1 MPAPAG
7 LDFTITVGGAPGEL
21 SVILVIPLT
30 TVVGSERRL
39 ELFLPTWT
47 PGSYLI
53 REFAKHLSRVE
64 AVDAADGTPLA
75 CRKVAKNRFVID
87 VVGRIE
93 RVRVAYRV
101 YAHEL
106 TVRTADVTADHAFWN
121 HACVLLWPVGGNDL
135 QAWITLDLPAS
146 WEVATALPRT
156 QGAANP
162 APNRQRLTFLAR
174 GIDHAL
180 DSPVLAGTLQR
191 VPWTTRGVAHEAVL
205 DGLAGIEPPTTLAQD
220 LHRIVEVAADV
231 FGLPLPYERY
241 VFLCLF
247 AADGHGGLEHS
258 ESTTLLFSRTA
269 LRSDKG
275 YREFLALAAHELFHA
290 WNVKRLRPVEFWSYD
305 YEQENYTSL
314 LWLLEGWTAYYD
326 DLLCLRAG
334 LMSPTDY
341 LGIVAKSIQSL
352 WNTPGRHQSSLHESS
367 FDAWIRL
374 YRPDENTR
382 NSSLNYYAHG
392 AVAAMCMDL
401 EVRAATK
408 GARCLDHVLRH
419 LYANTYAAGRGF
431 TEQDVWAAF
440 EAVADARVAEQA
452 RRLVHDHLEP
462 NLVDALA
469 RVGVKLELRD
479 TERPHLGLQFDAGA
493 TTVGSVTRDSPA
505 HRAGLQP
512 GDEILA
518 IQNLR
523 VTSSSWPDVFQA
535 VATVGRPL
543 EVLFARRGA
552 VRSTSAT
559 PEPGQGTV
567 TLSLAEASE
576 AIVTLREGWLPSP
589 RGATSPSRQA

>member
-1 MPAPAG
+1 MPAPG
-7 LDFTITVGGAPGEL
+7 PIDYTITVGGASGEL
-21 SVILVIPLT
+21 SVALEIPMPAD
-30 TVVGSERRL
+30 VRDRGRF

-64 AVDAADGTPLA
+64 AKDAGNGTPLPL
-75 CRKVAKNRFVID
+75 RKIAKNRFEVLETRQVERLRID
-87 VVGRIE
+87 
-93 RVRVAYRV
+93 YRV

-106 TVRTADVTADHAFWN
+106 TVRTADVTGDHAFWN
-121 HACVLLWPVGGNDL
+121 HACILLWPVGDDNRE
-135 QAWITLDLPAS
+135 ARITLDLPAG
-146 WEVATALPRT
+146 WDVATALPRSAEPSRVQVT
-156 QGAANP
+156 
-162 APNRQRLTFLAR
+162 RQRITLLAS
-174 GIDHAL
+174 GMEHAF
-180 DSPVLAGTLQR
+180 DSPVLTGTVQR
-191 VPWTTRGVAHEAVL
+191 VPWTTRGIPHEVVL
-205 DGLAGIEPPTTLAQD
+205 DGLEGVAPPPTLAQD

-258 ESTTLLFSRTA
+258 ESTTLLFSRTS

-290 WNVKRLRPVEFWSYD
+290 WNVKRLRPAEFWRYD

-334 LMSPTDY
+334 LLTPADY

-352 WNTPGRHQSSLHESS
+352 WNTPGRRQSSLHESS

-392 AVAAMCMDL
+392 AIAAMCMDL
-401 EVRAATK
+401 EVRAVTN

-419 LYANTYAAGRGF
+419 LYANTFTAGRGF
-431 TEQDVWAAF
+431 TEHDVWAAF
-440 EAVADARVAEQA
+440 EAIADARVAEQA

-462 NLVDALA
+462 NLGEVLA
-469 RVGVKLELRD
+469 GIGVKLELRD

-518 IQNLR
+518 IHNLR
-523 VTSSSWPDVFQA
+523 VTSTTWPDVFQA
-535 VATVGRPL
+535 VAAVGRPL

-567 TLSLAEASE
+567 TLTLAEASE
-576 AIVTLREGWLPSP
+576 AIASLRNGWLPSP
-589 RGATSPSRQA
+589 RSTPSPGG

>member
-1 MPAPAG
+1 MPAPEA
-7 LDFTITVGGAPGEL
+7 LDYTITVGGAPGEL
-21 SVILVIPLT
+21 SVT
-30 TVVGSERRL
+30 L
-39 ELFLPTWT
+39 EAPVPAAARAAGRFEMFLPTWT

-53 REFAKHLSRVE
+53 REFARHLSRVE
-64 AVDAADGTPLA
+64 AKDATNSAPLT
-75 CRKVAKNRFVID
+75 CRKVAKNRFVVLD
-87 VVGRIE
+87 TE
-93 RVRVAYRV
+93 RVERIRVAYRV

-106 TVRTADVTADHAFWN
+106 TVRTADVTEDHAFWN
-121 HACVLLWPVGGNDL
+121 HACVLLWPVGGDDRE
-135 QAWITLDLPAS
+135 ARITLDLPAN
-146 WEVATALPRT
+146 WEVATALPH
-156 QGAANP
+156 
-162 APNRQRLTFLAR
+162 APESSKAEPTRQRLTLLAR
-174 GIDHAL
+174 GLDHAI
-180 DSPVLAGTLQR
+180 DSPVLTGTLHR
-191 VPWTTRGVAHEAVL
+191 VPWTTRGIAHEAVL
-205 DGLAGIEPPTTLAQD
+205 DGLGSIEPPATLAQD
-220 LHRIVEVAADV
+220 LHCIVEVAADV

-258 ESTTLLFSRTA
+258 ESTTLLFSRTS

-290 WNVKRLRPVEFWSYD
+290 WNVKRLRPVEFWRYD

-334 LMSPTDY
+334 LLSPTDY

-352 WNTPGRHQSSLHESS
+352 WNTPGRRQSSLQESS
-367 FDAWIRL
+367 YDAWIRL

-392 AVAAMCMDL
+392 AIAAMCMDL
-401 EVRAATK
+401 EVRLATN

-419 LYANTYAAGRGF
+419 LYATTYTVGRGF

-440 EAVADARVAEQA
+440 EVIAGTRVAEHAKQ
-452 RRLVHDHLEP
+452 LVHEDLEP
-462 NLVDALA
+462 NLVETLA
-469 RVGVKLELRD
+469 RIGVKLELRE

-523 VTSSSWPDVFQA
+523 VTNSTWPDVFQA
-535 VATVGRPL
+535 VAAVGRPL

-552 VRSTSAT
+552 VRSTSTT
-559 PEPGQGTV
+559 PEAGQGTV
-567 TLSLAEASE
+567 TLTLAEASDV
-576 AIVTLREGWLPSP
+576 IVTLRNGWLPGP
-589 RGATSPSRQA
+589 RSATTPGR

>member
-1 MPAPAG
+1 MPAPG
-7 LDFTITVGGAPGEL
+7 PLDYTITVGEAPGEL
-21 SVILVIPLT
+21 LVTLDVPMPAAARAE
-30 TVVGSERRL
+30 GRL

-47 PGSYLI
+47 PGSYLV

-64 AVDAADGTPLA
+64 ATDAANGTSLP
-75 CRKVAKNRFVID
+75 CRKVAKNRFV
-87 VVGRIE
+87 VLETGQVE
-93 RVRVAYRV
+93 RLRVAYRV

-106 TVRTADVTADHAFWN
+106 TVRTADVTGDHAFWN
-121 HACVLLWPVGGNDL
+121 HACVLLWPVGGNDR
-135 QAWITLDLPAS
+135 QARITLDLPAG
-146 WEVATALPRT
+146 WDVATALPRSAEPSRAEAT
-156 QGAANP
+156 
-162 APNRQRLTFLAR
+162 RQRLTLLAR
-174 GIDHAL
+174 GMEHAF
-180 DSPVLAGTLQR
+180 DSPVLTGTLHR
-191 VPWTTRGVAHEAVL
+191 LPWTTRGIAHEVVL
-205 DGLAGIEPPTTLAQD
+205 DGLGGIEPPATLAQD

-241 VFLCLF
+241 SFLCLF

-258 ESTTLLFSRTA
+258 ESTTLLFSRTS

-290 WNVKRLRPVEFWSYD
+290 WNVKRLRPVEFWRYD

-334 LMSPTDY
+334 LLPPNDY

-352 WNTPGRHQSSLHESS
+352 WNTPGRRQSSLQESS
-367 FDAWIRL
+367 YDAWIRL

-392 AVAAMCMDL
+392 AIAAMCMDL
-401 EVRAATK
+401 EVRSATN

-419 LYANTYAAGRGF
+419 LYTTTYAAGRGF

-440 EAVADARVAEQA
+440 EAIAGTRVTEHAKH
-452 RRLVHDHLEP
+452 LVHDPLEP
-462 NLVDALA
+462 NLVEILA
-469 RVGVKLELRD
+469 RIGVKLELRE

-523 VTSSSWPDVFQA
+523 VTSGTWPDVFQA

-543 EVLFARRGA
+543 EVLFARRGV

-567 TLSLAEASE
+567 NLTLAEADE
-576 AIVTLREGWLPSP
+576 AVAALRNGWLTSPSS
-589 RGATSPSRQA
+589 ATSPSR

>member
-1 MPAPAG
+1 MADQVALDYTIAVG
-7 LDFTITVGGAPGEL
+7 LAPGEL
-21 SVILVIPLT
+21 LVTLVASVQAVARADGL
-30 TVVGSERRL
+30 L

-53 REFAKHLSRVE
+53 REFARQLSRVE
-64 AVDAADGTPLA
+64 ASDAETNLRLP
-75 CRKVAKNRFVID
+75 CRKVAKNRFV
-87 VVGRIE
+87 VLETGAVE
-93 RVRVAYRV
+93 RVRIAYRV

-106 TVRTADVTADHAFWN
+106 TVRTADVTQEHAFWN
-121 HACVLLWPVGGNDL
+121 HACVLLWPVGHDDL
-135 QAWITLDLPAS
+135 EARITLDLPAG
-146 WEVATALPRT
+146 WDVATALPR
-156 QGAANP
+156 QAGSSGLEAS
-162 APNRQRLTFLAR
+162 RQHVTLMAR
-174 GIDHAL
+174 GMEHAF
-180 DSPVLAGTLQR
+180 DSPVLAGTLRR
-191 VPWTTRGVAHEAVL
+191 VPWTTRGIEHEAVL
-205 DGLAGIEPPTTLAQD
+205 DGLAGVEPPASLAQD

-231 FGLPLPYERY
+231 FDLPLPYERF

-247 AADGHGGLEHS
+247 AADGHGGLEHG

-290 WNVKRLRPVEFWSYD
+290 WNVKRLRPVEFWRYD

-334 LMSPTDY
+334 LLTPTDY

-352 WNTPGRHQSSLHESS
+352 WNTPGRRQSSLQESS
-367 FDAWIRL
+367 YDAWIRL

-392 AVAAMCMDL
+392 AIAAMCMDL
-401 EVRAATK
+401 EVRAATN

-419 LYANTYAAGRGF
+419 LYANTYKAGRGF
-431 TEQDVWAAF
+431 AEQDVWAAF
-440 EAVADARVAEQA
+440 EAVAAPRVAELA
-452 RRLVHDHLEP
+452 RRLVQEHLEP
-462 NLVDALA
+462 DLVEALA
-469 RVGVKLELRD
+469 RIGVKLELRD

-493 TTVGSVTRDSPA
+493 TTVGSVTGDSPA

-518 IQNLR
+518 IQSLR
-523 VTSSSWPDVFQA
+523 VTSSSWADVFQA
-535 VATVGRPL
+535 VAAVNRPL
-543 EVLFARRGA
+543 QVLFARRGA
-552 VRSTSAT
+552 VRSTTVT

-567 TLSLAEASE
+567 TLTLAEAGE
-576 AIVTLREGWLPSP
+576 VVVTLRDGWLPSQ
-589 RGATSPSRQA
+589 RSTTSPGR

>member
-1 MPAPAG
+1 MPASAE
-7 LDFTITVGGAPGEL
+7 LEYTIQVGDAPGEL
-21 SVILVIPLT
+21 SVALEIPLPAT
-30 TVVGSERRL
+30 AQEGGRL
-39 ELFLPTWT
+39 DLFLPTWT

-64 AVDAADGTPLA
+64 AADAANGTPLA
-75 CRKVAKNRFVID
+75 CRKIAKNRFEVR
-87 VVGRIE
+87 VAGQVE
-93 RVRVAYRV
+93 RVRVTYRV

-135 QAWITLDLPAS
+135 KARITLDLPS
-146 WEVATALPRT
+146 GWEVATALPQTSESSKAEPSRRR
-156 QGAANP
+156 P
-162 APNRQRLTFLAR
+162 SFLAR

-180 DSPVLAGTLQR
+180 DSPVLAGTLRR
-191 VPWTTRGVAHEAVL
+191 VAWTTRGIAHEAVL
-205 DGLAGIEPPTTLAQD
+205 DGLAGIEPPATLAQD

-231 FGLPLPYERY
+231 FGQPLPYERY

-258 ESTTLLFSRTA
+258 ESTTLLFSRTS

-290 WNVKRLRPVEFWSYD
+290 WNVKRLRPVEFWRYD

-334 LMSPTDY
+334 LLTPSEY

-352 WNTPGRHQSSLHESS
+352 WNTPGRRQSSLHESS

-392 AVAAMCMDL
+392 SIAAMCMDL
-401 EVRAATK
+401 EVRIATN

-419 LYANTYAAGRGF
+419 LYAKTYTADRGF

-440 EAVADARVAEQA
+440 EAITDARVAALA

-462 NLVDALA
+462 DLGEVLA
-469 RVGVKLELRD
+469 RIGVKLELRE

-523 VTSSSWPDVFQA
+523 VTSSTWLEVFQA
-535 VATVGRPL
+535 VAAVGRPL

-552 VRSTSAT
+552 MRSASAT

-567 TLSLAEASE
+567 ALTLAEASE
-576 AIVTLREGWLPSP
+576 AIVSLRNGWLPMP
-589 RGATSPSRQA
+589 RGTTSPSS